1 MYRSELY
8 IKVGRAGLIYLF
20 FSDDRRRKV
29 ASDLLDY
36 VCKHYDKAGF
46 LIHAKLSLASEPN

>member
-1 MYRSELY
+1 M
-8 IKVGRAGLIYLF
+8 
-20 FSDDRRRKV
+20 

-46 LIHAKLSLASEPN
+46 FIDAKLSFSSEPNSPSNWLNIATN

>member
-1 MYRSELY
+1 M
-8 IKVGRAGLIYLF
+8 
-20 FSDDRRRKV
+20 

-46 LIHAKLSLASEPN
+46 LIDAKLSLASEPN